1 MNATFWEIFKR
12 CDWVCFISISFWS
25 RQFLVGIEGNL
36 NLGVCDKIGLFL
48 QCISL
53 MSSRNSEEEGE
64 KWPPGDIGII
74 RALAAAANPYGW
86 SKLPK
91 KGYEHYFLWDSYVDN
106 RLSHP
111 RLWFDTQFSSPKKL
125 LYIWVFPIPIYCTH
139 NVWKLLKMS
148 HLNFSISAFS
158 TNFWPII
165 IDLSGNTVW
174 PKASGFHKLAKMD
187 HFWHF

>member
-1 MNATFWEIFKR
+1 MIFKHHG
-12 CDWVCFISISFWS
+12 VCFISISFWS

-48 QCISL
+48 SSAQCISL

-74 RALAAAANPYGW
+74 RALAAEPTHMGDL
-86 SKLPK
+86 SCPK
-91 KGYEHYFLWDSYVDN
+91 KGMSTTFYGTYVDN

-125 LYIWVFPIPIYCTH
+125 LYIWVFPIPIYSTHH
-139 NVWKLLKMS
+139 NVWKFLKRS
-148 HLNFSISAFS
+148 HLNVSILAFSIIFC
-158 TNFWPII
+158 PITSE
-165 IDLSGNTVW
+165 LSGNTLFLRNLSKEFFEGRKW
-174 PKASGFHKLAKMD
+174 PY
-187 HFWHF
+187 